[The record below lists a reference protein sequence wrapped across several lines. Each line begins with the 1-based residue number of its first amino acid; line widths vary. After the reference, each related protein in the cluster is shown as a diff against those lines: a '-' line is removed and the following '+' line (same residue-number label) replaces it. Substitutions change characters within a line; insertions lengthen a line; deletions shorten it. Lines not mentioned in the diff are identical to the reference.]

1 MRWLGRFTVIRLTL
15 LWFAVAFIL
24 AYSWKDWY
32 RGLCGLIL
40 MMAVIEHP
48 DMPKTILGIPGLNPW
63 NLMLANVVMAWL
75 NQRRAENLRWDMPRH
90 ITVML
95 GLYLGVVVF
104 AFMRMYGD
112 THIVEIYYDGGTA
125 YMINEFLVNNIKWV
139 IPALLLYDGC
149 RTEERYR
156 LATLSILGVYILLAV
171 QVAKWMPPQLAL
183 DADALE
189 RRSLRVLV
197 SGMGFHR
204 VNLSAMLAGASWAVL
219 CTRALMPFGKRFVIT
234 AIAIF
239 IVYAQMMTGGRAG
252 YGAFLAIGIALSIL
266 KWRRYLV
273 MLPIAGLLAITFAP
287 GVVGRA
293 TEGFTADSHDSNRRL
308 EEQATKVVTSNS
320 QVDAYTVTA
329 GRSVAWPMIIAKIRE
344 RPITGYGRQAM
355 LRTGTATYLYENFGE
370 IFPHP
375 HNAYL
380 EQLLD
385 NGLIG
390 FSIIMPFYALMLFYS
405 IRLFLD
411 RKSPTCS
418 AAGGVSAAL
427 IMGLLVSAMGSQ
439 TFYPREGWIGMWCAM
454 MLMLRV
460 RTERLRVKAAAT
472 DTATGLAADAPAPSA
487 TAPAPPA
494 RPVSGPLWPGQVA
507 PVPALART
515 SSPAAAPA
523 VRPNGGKSTQAPA
536 RAIGPLWQ
544 GASPAAARQVKTA
557 AVATASPAQ
566 AAPAAA
572 IVPAAASAP
581 AQSRTLGP
589 QRAVAVKSE
598 ISRLGW
604 FGPPVVFDPLV
615 WERA

>member
-1 MRWLGRFTVIRLTL
+1 
-15 LWFAVAFIL
+15 
-24 AYSWKDWY
+24 
-32 RGLCGLIL
+32 
-40 MMAVIEHP
+40 
-48 DMPKTILGIPGLNPW
+48 
-63 NLMLANVVMAWL
+63 
-75 NQRRAENLRWDMPRH
+75 MPRH
-90 ITVML
+90 INVML

-112 THIVEIYYDGGTA
+112 TEIVEYYYDGGTA

-156 LATLSILGVYILLAV
+156 LATLSILAVYFLLAV

-183 DADALE
+183 DSDALE

-252 YGAFLAIGIALSIL
+252 YGAFLAVGIALSIL
-266 KWRRYLV
+266 KWRRYLI
-273 MLPIAGLLAITFAP
+273 MLPVAGLLAVTFAP
-287 GVVGRA
+287 GVIGRA
-293 TEGFTADSHDSNRRL
+293 TEGFTAESHDSNRRL
-308 EEQATKVVTSNS
+308 EEQATRVVTSNS

-329 GRSVAWPMIIAKIRE
+329 GRSVAWPMIIAKIKE
-344 RPITGYGRQAM
+344 NPVTGYGRQAM
-355 LRTGTATYLYENFGE
+355 LRTGIATYLYDNFGE

-390 FSIIMPFYALMLFYS
+390 FSIIIPFYALMLFYS

-411 RKSPTCS
+411 KKSPTCS
-418 AAGGVSAAL
+418 AAGGVAAAL

-472 DTATGLAADAPAPSA
+472 ATTTGSVAAADTPSASPAPHL
-487 TAPAPPA
+487 PPA
-494 RPVSGPLWPGQVA
+494 RPGVGPLWPAHAA
-507 PVPALART
+507 PTPAVART
-515 SSPAAAPA
+515 SNPAPA
-523 VRPNGGKSTQAPA
+523 PTVRQTERKGGQAPM

-544 GASPAAARQVKTA
+544 GASPTAGRQVKTG
-557 AVATASPAQ
+557 AVVAASPAQ
-566 AAPAAA
+566 V
-572 IVPAAASAP
+572 VPAAAPTS
-581 AQSRTLGP
+581 AQSRTLGR
-589 QRAVAVKSE
+589 QRPVVTSE

-604 FGPPVVFDPLV
+604 FGPPVVSDPLV